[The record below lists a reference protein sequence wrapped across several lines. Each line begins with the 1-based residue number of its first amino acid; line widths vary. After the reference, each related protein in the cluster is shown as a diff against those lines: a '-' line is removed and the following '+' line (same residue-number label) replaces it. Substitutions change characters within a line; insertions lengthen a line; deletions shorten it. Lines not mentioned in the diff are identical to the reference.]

1 MVRLPPAEAAGTSG
15 PSAEDEDWA
24 LTKRRAIIAGLDFIR
39 SLGLQLFRNEALAER
54 HGADILVPFFVPQ
67 SSMAATEEERHA
79 LSVASELAAEWHSRT
94 KARRL
99 PPKPAPSV
107 LLDLMQGLYSI
118 ECIGRSD
125 CALRQ
130 QLAER
135 AARWGPTDFFRYN
148 PLQGD
153 PPAGVREDC
162 PCGAKV
168 ACAAKECATCRR
180 PAVAMNRFD
189 VWLEALVWSFHG
201 CRMRIGLGCCF
212 FDVLRQVGPPSSGHS
227 TFPPIIIDAESL
239 LARNATGSTIRR
251 PTHAPPHL
259 NIAGMRGLRSGLSA
273 PRLPPSE
280 GAPLPLLRPYP
291 RDLCAQQLR
300 RAEPLSGALPA
311 LGAGVHA
318 RAGRHQ
324 SRGRW

>member
-1 MVRLPPAEAAGTSG
+1 MVRLPPPEAAGSSSRQQ
-15 PSAEDEDWA
+15 PQSSVQEEDWA
-24 LTKRRAIIAGLDFIR
+24 LAKRRAIIAGLDFIR

-67 SSMAATEEERHA
+67 SGMPATEEERHA
-79 LSVASELAAEWHSRT
+79 LSVASELAAEWHSLT

-99 PPKPAPSV
+99 PPKPPPSV

-125 CALRQ
+125 GALRQ

-135 AARWGPTDFFRYN
+135 AARWGPIDFFRYD

-162 PCGAKV
+162 ACGAKV
-168 ACAAKECATCRR
+168 ACEAKECATCRR

-212 FDVLRQVGPPSSGHS
+212 FDVLRQVWRAEAELRPRAPLRCLWDRVPPRRA
-227 TFPPIIIDAESL
+227 DA
-239 LARNATGSTIRR
+239 AGVRR
-251 PTHAPPHL
+251 
-259 NIAGMRGLRSGLSA
+259 LRSGLPASRRA
-273 PRLPPSE
+273 TPKGAALPM
-280 GAPLPLLRPYP
+280 LRADA
-291 RDLCAQQLR
+291 RHLRAQQL
-300 RAEPLSGALPA
+300 
-311 LGAGVHA
+311 
-318 RAGRHQ
+318 
-324 SRGRW
+324 